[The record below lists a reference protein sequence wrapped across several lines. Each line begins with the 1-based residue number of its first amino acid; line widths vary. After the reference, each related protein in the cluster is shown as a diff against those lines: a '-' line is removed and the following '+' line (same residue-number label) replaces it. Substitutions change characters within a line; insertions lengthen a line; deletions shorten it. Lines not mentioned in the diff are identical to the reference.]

1 MSLSGNRSRLVA
13 VAKELSLKW
22 DDTKTY
28 WQDDKSR
35 EFEQRYLQELFA
47 AHLDGEETKVFPRGL
62 KIFTA
67 EQSRAVCQEIEDAG

>member
-13 VAKELSLKW
+13 VTKELSIKW

-28 WQDDKSR
+28 WKDDKSR

-47 AHLDGEETKVFPRGL
+47 AAD
-62 KIFTA
+62 
-67 EQSRAVCQEIEDAG
+67 RAVTVIEKLDEMLNRIRKDCE

>member
-13 VAKELSLKW
+13 VTKELSLKW

-47 AHLDGEETKVFPRGL
+47 HSDRAATVIEKLD
-62 KIFTA
+62 
-67 EQSRAVCQEIEDAG
+67 EILNRIRKDCE